1 MKTYQYIKF
10 FIFLTLGTLIL
21 IFNETLIGYIPHLVG
36 SIMLLYGIEDSIV
49 KLCLKEIN
57 EDIGKAI
64 DNLLIIMLGIILFFL
79 TDPSKFTIV
88 CIIWSTWSILREG
101 WEIKEKAIE
110 KSNSLVLSI
119 VNIIESIVVIV
130 FAVML
135 IFSPTEH
142 HAHFHIILLGI
153 ELILEVVFPAIDKYA
168 SKHFGKSKLLEKI
181 QEKEID
187 LIKEE
192 LES

>member
-88 CIIWSTWSILREG
+88 CIIWSTWSILREE

-153 ELILEVVFPAIDKYA
+153 ALILEVIFPVIDKYA

>member
-21 IFNETLIGYIPHLVG
+21 IFNETLIGYIPYLVG

-49 KLCLKEIN
+49 KLCLKEIS

-79 TDPSKFTIV
+79 TDPSKFSIV
-88 CIIWSTWSILREG
+88 CIIWSTWSILREE

-130 FAVML
+130 FSVML

-153 ELILEVVFPAIDKYA
+153 ELILEVVFPVIDKYA
-168 SKHFGKSKLLEKI
+168 SKHFGKNKLLEKI